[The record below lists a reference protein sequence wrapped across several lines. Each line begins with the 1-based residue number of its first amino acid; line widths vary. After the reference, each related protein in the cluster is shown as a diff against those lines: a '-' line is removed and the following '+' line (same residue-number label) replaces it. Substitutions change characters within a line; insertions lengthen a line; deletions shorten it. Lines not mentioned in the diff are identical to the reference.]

1 MKNSVPLVK
10 HGAGR
15 VFVFAVVVGFTA
27 LFFARLT
34 LAGEDGGRR
43 AGDHASGA
51 SVQSK
56 IYGTIE
62 KLPQVLVGTWVVRG
76 REIIVTRDTVIKEKH
91 GKPEVGAYVEVE
103 GSVFGNAFTA
113 YEIEVKR
120 SK

>member
-1 MKNSVPLVK
+1 MKNAVPFVK

-15 VFVFAVVVGFTA
+15 VFAVAVVAGVTA

-43 AGDHASGA
+43 GGDHTGSDT
-51 SVQSK
+51 VRSK

-62 KLPQVLVGTWVVRG
+62 KLPQDLVGTWVVKG
-76 REIIVTRDTVIKEKH
+76 REVIVTRDTVIEEKH
-91 GKPEVGAYVEVE
+91 GKPEVGAYVKVE
-103 GSVFGNAFTA
+103 GSVFGNTVTA